1 MGSTFGLHEEKQMPK
16 AITTQAIANQ
26 RVTNAMQ
33 SKPYD
38 GKELK
43 RNPGITDARFEAYR
57 LPSRMGDTLVY
68 PKERT

>member
-1 MGSTFGLHEEKQMPK
+1 MSTSEPIGLPDAPELGAHALP
-16 AITTQAIANQ
+16 AGT
-26 RVTNAMQ
+26 
-33 SKPYD
+33 YD

-68 PKERT
+68 PKERK

>member
-1 MGSTFGLHEEKQMPK
+1 MPK
-16 AITTQAIANQ
+16 AITTKAIADQ

-33 SKPYD
+33 RETYD

-57 LPSRMGDTLVY
+57 LPSRMGDRLVY
-68 PKERT
+68 PKDRT

>member
-1 MGSTFGLHEEKQMPK
+1 MPK
-16 AITTQAIANQ
+16 AITTQAIADQ

-33 SKPYD
+33 REIYD

-43 RNPGITDARFEAYR
+43 RNPGITDARFEAFK
-57 LPSRMGDTLVY
+57 LPSRMGDKLVF